1 MTPEEETKSI
11 ELNSDSP
18 WRSSQDQPVVHLTPS
33 VDNTP
38 PPSSFQPSR
47 PKRTF
52 KQKLGALLRSRKF
65 WLLFIATL
73 IVAGLAL
80 WFVQPTRWWLV
91 NSFGA
96 RNTLTITTIAPG
108 EGKAKVSRLG
118 NVAVTVNGK
127 SYKTDAQGK
136 LTVPDVPYG
145 KIAVTAKKAGYQDV
159 SYGVTLDQDPFLH
172 RFGGQ
177 ETDDAARK
185 IELSVK
191 AIGIPVA
198 FKVVDSLSGKPV
210 NVGEFTIGDVVAKP
224 DDQGLVSVKIPGTDD
239 ARITVS
245 TNFGGKYVDQK
256 FDIALDDTATPNVK
270 TIPEIKVVPG
280 GKHYFVSKRSGV
292 LTVYSSNLDGSDVQP
307 IVAGTGQETDQTAFA
322 VSPDGKYGVLSSSR
336 DGARNSKQD
345 MLQRVYVVDLA
356 SKQLTKV
363 DEGVSVRFA
372 DWSAGTLVYTTTA
385 YDTTTTNSY
394 PTTLRSVDT
403 NSKRVYNFESAD
415 FISVGT
421 VAFDKVVYQKY
432 VNTGPDALASP
443 ILRVSPV
450 NAAALKTLGEKTDFG
465 TYLQLDFDR
474 IAFKTGHDQA
484 WHEYNL
490 NTDQSKS
497 ISQPSSGS
505 NTIQYIGTAE
515 GDGEKRLMIDRVDGK
530 YTLFVKDMSNGAVT
544 ALYGADGL
552 GGPISWVGDVIV
564 YRVVNAQ
571 ETADYAIS
579 LNGGKPAKITDVTAT
594 SSTQGAVTDL
604 QRFRFY

>member
-1 MTPEEETKSI
+1 MNPEQETKNI
-11 ELNSDSP
+11 ELNTDSP
-18 WRSSQDQPVVHLTPS
+18 WHSSQDQPVVHLTPPVES
-33 VDNTP
+33 TP
-38 PPSSFQPSR
+38 PPSFQPSK
-47 PKRTF
+47 PKRSF

-65 WLLFIATL
+65 WLVFIVTL
-73 IVAGLAL
+73 IALSLAL

-91 NSFGA
+91 NLFGN

-118 NVAVTVNGK
+118 NVAVTIDGK
-127 SYKTDAQGK
+127 SYKTDAKGS
-136 LTVPDVPYG
+136 LTVPNVPYG
-145 KIAVTAKKAGYQDV
+145 KISVGAKKAGYQDV

-172 RFGGQ
+172 RLGGQ

-185 IELSVK
+185 VELSLK
-191 AIGIPVA
+191 ATGIPVA

-224 DDQGLVSVKIPGTDD
+224 DDQGLVSIKIPGTDD
-239 ARITVS
+239 SKVAVS

-256 FDIALDDTATPNVK
+256 FDIALDDTATPNAK
-270 TIPEIKVVPG
+270 TMPEIKVVPG

-292 LTVYSSNLDGSDVQP
+292 LTVYSSNLDGSDVQS
-307 IVAGTGQETDQTAFA
+307 IVAGTGQETDSTAFA
-322 VSPDGKYGVLSSSR
+322 VSPDGKFGVLSSSR

-345 MLQRVYVVDLA
+345 MLQRIYVVDLTT
-356 SKQLTKV
+356 KQITKV
-363 DEGVSVRFA
+363 DEGVNVTFA
-372 DWSAGTLVYTTTA
+372 DWSASTLVYTTTA
-385 YDTTTTNSY
+385 YDATANKY

-403 NSKRVYNFESAD
+403 SSKRVYNFESAD

-432 VNTGPDALASP
+432 VNTGPDAATSP
-443 ILRVSPV
+443 VLRVSPV
-450 NAAALKTLGEKTDFG
+450 NAAAMKTLGEKTDFG

-505 NTIQYIGTAE
+505 NTIQYISTAG
-515 GDGEKRLMIDRVDGK
+515 GDGGKRLMIDRVDGK
-530 YTLFVKDMSNGAVT
+530 YTLFVKDMSTGAT
-544 ALYGADGL
+544 IPLYGADGL
-552 GGPISWVGDVIV
+552 GGPISWTGDVIT

-579 LNGGKPAKITDVTAT
+579 LNGGKPVKITDVTAT

>member
-1 MTPEEETKSI
+1 MNPEQETKNI
-11 ELNSDSP
+11 ELNTDSP
-18 WRSSQDQPVVHLTPS
+18 WHSSQDQPVVHITPS

-38 PPSSFQPSR
+38 PPSSFQPSK

-52 KQKLGALLRSRKF
+52 KQKLGSLLRSRKF
-65 WLLFIATL
+65 WLIFVVTL
-73 IVAGLAL
+73 IALSLAL

-91 NSFGA
+91 NTFGA

-108 EGKAKVSRLG
+108 EAKAKVSRLG
-118 NVAVTVNGK
+118 NVAVTIDGK

-136 LTVPDVPYG
+136 LTVPNVPYG
-145 KIAVTAKKAGYQDV
+145 KISISTKKAGYQDV
-159 SYGVTLDQDPFLH
+159 NYGVTLDQDPFLH
-172 RFGGQ
+172 RLGGQ

-185 IELSVK
+185 IELSLK
-191 AIGIPVA
+191 ATGIPVA
-198 FKVVDSLSGKPV
+198 FKVIDSLSGKPV
-210 NVGEFTIGDVVAKP
+210 SVGEFTIGDVVAKP
-224 DDQGLVSVKIPGTDD
+224 DDQGLVSIKIPGTDD
-239 ARITVS
+239 SKVAVS

-256 FDIALDDTATPNVK
+256 FDVALDDTATPNVK
-270 TIPEIKVVPG
+270 TMPEIKVVPG

-307 IVAGTGQETDQTAFA
+307 IIAGTGQETDSTAFA

-345 MLQRVYVVDLA
+345 MLQRIYVVDLT

-363 DEGVSVRFA
+363 DEGVGVTFA
-372 DWSAGTLVYTTTA
+372 DWSASTLVYTTTA
-385 YDTTTTNSY
+385 YDATANNY

-403 NSKRVYNFESAD
+403 SSKRVYNFESAD

-432 VNTGPDALASP
+432 VSTGPDAITSP

-450 NAAALKTLGEKTDFG
+450 NAAAMKTLGEKTDFG

-505 NTIQYIGTAE
+505 NTIQYISTAQGG
-515 GDGEKRLMIDRVDGK
+515 GDRRLMIDRVDGK
-530 YTLFVKDMSNGAVT
+530 YTLFVKDMSTGAT
-544 ALYGADGL
+544 TPLYGADGL
-552 GGPISWVGDVIV
+552 GGPISWVGDVIT
-564 YRVVNAQ
+564 YRVVNSQ

-579 LNGGKPAKITDVTAT
+579 LNGGKPVKITDVTAT

>member
-1 MTPEEETKSI
+1 MNPEQETKNI
-11 ELNSDSP
+11 ELNTDSP
-18 WRSSQDQPVVHLTPS
+18 WHSSQDQPVVHITPS

-38 PPSSFQPSR
+38 PPSSFQPSK

-52 KQKLGALLRSRKF
+52 KQKLGTLLRSRKF
-65 WLLFIATL
+65 WLIFVVTL
-73 IVAGLAL
+73 IALSLAL

-91 NSFGA
+91 NTFGA

-108 EGKAKVSRLG
+108 EAKAKVSRLG
-118 NVAVTVNGK
+118 NVAVTIDGK
-127 SYKTDAQGK
+127 SYKTDSQGK
-136 LTVPDVPYG
+136 LTVPNVPYG
-145 KIAVTAKKAGYQDV
+145 KISISTKKAGYQDV
-159 SYGVTLDQDPFLH
+159 NYGVTLDQDPFLH
-172 RFGGQ
+172 RLGGQ

-185 IELSVK
+185 IELSLK
-191 AIGIPVA
+191 ATGIPVA
-198 FKVVDSLSGKPV
+198 FKVIDSLSGKPV
-210 NVGEFTIGDVVAKP
+210 SVGEFTIGDVVAKP
-224 DDQGLVSVKIPGTDD
+224 DDQGLVSIKIPGTDD
-239 ARITVS
+239 SKVAVS

-256 FDIALDDTATPNVK
+256 FDVALDDTATPNVK
-270 TIPEIKVVPG
+270 TMPEIKVVPG
-280 GKHYFVSKRSGV
+280 GKHYFVGKRSGV

-307 IVAGTGQETDQTAFA
+307 IIAGTGQETDSTAFA

-345 MLQRVYVVDLA
+345 MLQRIYVVDLA

-363 DEGVSVRFA
+363 DEGVGVTFA
-372 DWSAGTLVYTTTA
+372 DWSASTLVYTTTA
-385 YDTTTTNSY
+385 YDATANNY

-403 NSKRVYNFESAD
+403 SSKRVYNFESAD

-432 VNTGPDALASP
+432 VSAGPDAITSP

-450 NAAALKTLGEKTDFG
+450 NAAAMKTLGEKTDFG

-505 NTIQYIGTAE
+505 NTIQYISTAQGG
-515 GDGEKRLMIDRVDGK
+515 GDGRLMIDRVDGK
-530 YTLFVKDMSNGAVT
+530 YTLFVKDMSTGAT
-544 ALYGADGL
+544 TPLYGADGL
-552 GGPISWVGDVIV
+552 GGPISWVGDVIT
-564 YRVVNAQ
+564 YRVVNSQ

-579 LNGGKPAKITDVTAT
+579 LNGGKPVKITDVTAT

>member
-1 MTPEEETKSI
+1 MNPEQETKNI
-11 ELNSDSP
+11 ELNTDSP
-18 WRSSQDQPVVHLTPS
+18 WHSSQDQPVVHITPS

-38 PPSSFQPSR
+38 PPSSFQPSK

-65 WLLFIATL
+65 WLIFVVTL
-73 IVAGLAL
+73 IALSLAL

-91 NSFGA
+91 NTFGA

-108 EGKAKVSRLG
+108 EAKAKVSRLG
-118 NVAVTVNGK
+118 NVAVTIDGK

-136 LTVPDVPYG
+136 LTVPNVPYG
-145 KIAVTAKKAGYQDV
+145 KISISTKKAGYQDV
-159 SYGVTLDQDPFLH
+159 NYGVTLDQDPFLH
-172 RFGGQ
+172 RLGGQ

-185 IELSVK
+185 IELSLK
-191 AIGIPVA
+191 ATGIPVA
-198 FKVVDSLSGKPV
+198 FKVIDSLSGKPV
-210 NVGEFTIGDVVAKP
+210 SVGEFTIGDVVAKP
-224 DDQGLVSVKIPGTDD
+224 DDQGLVSIKIPGTDD
-239 ARITVS
+239 SKVAVS

-256 FDIALDDTATPNVK
+256 FDVALDDTATPNVK
-270 TIPEIKVVPG
+270 TMPEIKVVPG

-307 IVAGTGQETDQTAFA
+307 IIAGTGQETDSTAFA

-345 MLQRVYVVDLA
+345 MLQRIYVVDLA

-363 DEGVSVRFA
+363 DEGVGVTFA
-372 DWSAGTLVYTTTA
+372 DWSASTLVYTTTA
-385 YDTTTTNSY
+385 YDATANNY

-403 NSKRVYNFESAD
+403 SSKRVYNFESAD

-432 VNTGPDALASP
+432 VSTGPDAITSP

-450 NAAALKTLGEKTDFG
+450 NAAAMKTLGEKTDFG

-505 NTIQYIGTAE
+505 NTIQYISTAQGG
-515 GDGEKRLMIDRVDGK
+515 GDRRLMIDRVDGK
-530 YTLFVKDMSNGAVT
+530 YTLFVKDMSTGAT
-544 ALYGADGL
+544 TPLYGADGL
-552 GGPISWVGDVIV
+552 GGPISWVGDVIT
-564 YRVVNAQ
+564 YRVVNSQ

-579 LNGGKPAKITDVTAT
+579 LNGGKPVKITDVTAT